1 MDIASVL
8 SQAWKIMWKHKV
20 LWIFGIFAGCSSLGP
35 RDNSRFTYEEQI
47 TPQIQAYINQ
57 VPDWLWILIAIIT
70 VLVILALIALVV
82 FLTTIGRIGMI
93 HGSRKVD
100 QGAAKLTF
108 GELVRE
114 GIPYFWR
121 LFLLGL
127 AVGLAIFAV
136 VILLALPFI
145 GLAALTQAWILLA
158 ICLLPL
164 VCLLIPLGLFVGLWV
179 EQASIA
185 IVVENLGIVEALR
198 RAWQVISTN
207 VATYIVMWLIL
218 VFGFAFIGGLI
229 ITLPLFALL
238 VPVLVALFMATEQAF
253 QTGMILAMIGLLIY
267 LPILILLNGILRG
280 YILTAWTLTYL
291 RLTGRA
297 ALPIPVE

>member
-1 MDIASVL
+1 MDIAAVL
-8 SQAWKIMWKHKV
+8 SQAWKIIWKHKV
-20 LWIFGIFAGCSSLGP
+20 LWVFGIFAGCSSLGP
-35 RDNSRFTYEEQI
+35 RNNSQYTYEEQI

-57 VPDWLWILIAIIT
+57 VPDWLWVLIAIIT

-82 FLTTIGRIGMI
+82 FLTTIGRIGVI
-93 HGSRKVD
+93 HGSRKVA
-100 QGAAKLTF
+100 QGATKLTF
-108 GELVRE
+108 GELMRE
-114 GIPYFWR
+114 GMPYFWR

-127 AVGLAIFAV
+127 LVGLAIFAV

-158 ICLLPL
+158 VCLIPLICLLF
-164 VCLLIPLGLFVGLWV
+164 PLGLFVGLWV

-185 IVVENLGIVEALR
+185 IVVDNLGIVEALR

-207 VATYIVMWLIL
+207 VGTYIIMWLIL
-218 VFGFAFIGGLI
+218 VFGFTFIGGLI

-238 VPVLVALFMATEQAF
+238 VPILAALFLATEQAF
-253 QTGMILAMIGLLIY
+253 QTGMILAVIGLLIY

-291 RLTGRA
+291 RLTVRA
-297 ALPIPVE
+297 VLPIPVE